1 MPRSLKSEL
10 EPKSD
15 LESVAETV
23 FESESLEMELES
35 ELLESELE
43 SESLKLELDSES
55 FKSESE

>member
-15 LESVAETV
+15 LESEAETV

-43 SESLKLELDSES
+43 S
-55 FKSESE
+55 FKSESEFEL